1 MTDEVTQTATLY
13 PASERQAD
21 RICSPGGHR
30 LNDLTLKNA
39 LAGKLT
45 AEDIGITPESL
56 RLQGDVAR
64 SVGRSCLADNFDR
77 GAELTAVPQD
87 EIFETYEQLRP
98 GRARNKQELLDLARR
113 YRETH
118 AAPNIARLIE
128 EAAEVYERRG
138 LFQKRF

>member
-45 AEDIGITPESL
+45 AQDIGITPEAL
-56 RLQGDVAR
+56 RHQSEVAR
-64 SVGRSCLADNFDR
+64 SVGRSCLANNFER
-77 GAELTAVPQD
+77 GAELTSVSQD
-87 EIFETYEQLRP
+87 EILETYELLRP
-98 GRARNKQELLDLARR
+98 GRARNKQELLDLAGR
-113 YRETH
+113 YRESH
-118 AAPNIARLIE
+118 AAPHIARLIE
-128 EAAEVYERRG
+128 EAAEVYELRG